1 MSLFGTAGLAV
12 GHCMHR
18 RREPHH
24 AAEPLASHNVSDVRV
39 WRDQGRHRLLAG
51 RRIFTV
57 DRPAVEREDGPPLL
71 LVHGFPTCGADWRH
85 VMPLLDRRRRVLA
98 LDLLGYGLSEK
109 PDIAYSLDLQADIVE
124 AFVDDAG
131 LSGTPIVLVTHD
143 MGDSVGGEL
152 LARIIEGRS
161 SVVVDRRVLANGSIF
176 IEDADLRVGQ
186 KLLLAVGDRA
196 VPLPAVRAMFRRGL
210 PEVFGPTTQPTAEE
224 MELQWALLSHDG
236 GQRLYPRLIRY
247 LPERRRR
254 QDRWTGAI
262 VDHPSPLTVVWGA
275 LDPVAGLGM
284 AVRLQQR
291 RSDLDLVVLDDVGHF
306 PMIEAPEAFAGAVLA
321 ALA

>member
-1 MSLFGTAGLAV
+1 MTDV
-12 GHCMHR
+12 QRWRQQGH
-18 RREPHH
+18 
-24 AAEPLASHNVSDVRV
+24 D
-39 WRDQGRHRLLAG
+39 RLLAG

-57 DRPAVEREDGPPLL
+57 DRPAQEEEDGPPLL

-85 VMPLLDRRRRVLA
+85 VLPLLGRRRRVLVV
-98 LDLLGYGLSEK
+98 DLLGYGLSEK
-109 PDIAYSLDLQADIVE
+109 PDLPYSLDVQADVLE
-124 AFVDDAG
+124 AFVDDVG
-131 LSGTPIVLVTHD
+131 LSGQPIVLITHD

-152 LARIIEGRS
+152 LARILEGRS
-161 SVVVDRRVLANGSIF
+161 SVVVDRRVLTNGSIF

-196 VPLPAVRAMFRRGL
+196 VPLPAVQAMFRRGL
-210 PEVFGPTTQPTAEE
+210 PEVFGPCTQPSEEE
-224 MELQWALLSHDG
+224 MDLQWALLSHDG

-262 VDHPSPLTVVWGA
+262 TAHASPLTVVWGA

-284 AVRLQQR
+284 AVRLKQQR
-291 RSDLDLVVLDDVGHF
+291 PDLELVVLDDVGHF
-306 PMIEAPEAFAGAVLA
+306 PMIEAPEAFADVVLS
-321 ALA
+321 ALT